1 MTMKQTPQPPAR
13 QVPAYPDALAQ
24 YKAQLARM
32 SPEEHKK
39 AIAALAQVVKA
50 AMQADDPR

>member
-1 MTMKQTPQPPAR
+1 MKQTPPKPPVQP
-13 QVPAYPDALAQ
+13 VPAQSDALAQ
-24 YKAQLARM
+24 YKAELARM